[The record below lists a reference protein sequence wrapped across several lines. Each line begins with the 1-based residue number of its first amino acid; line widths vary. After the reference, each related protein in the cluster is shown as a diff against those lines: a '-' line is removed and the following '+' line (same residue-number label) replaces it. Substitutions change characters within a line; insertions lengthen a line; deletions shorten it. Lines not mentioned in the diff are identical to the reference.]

1 MSAKKQR
8 KYKAIENAEQ
18 GITAYMF
25 INALLD
31 TVQDDEHPHA
41 KLAKFVAKATLNELL
56 YLFVEKN
63 DEATLETFLAKLNQ
77 EAEGTSGEQQT
88 ETDTASNA

>member
-41 KLAKFVAKATLNELL
+41 KVAKFVAKATLNELL
-56 YLFVEKN
+56 YLYVEKN
-63 DEATLETFLAKLNQ
+63 SETTLEDFLASLNK
-77 EAEGTSGEQQT
+77 EAEGLNNEQQDQADNT
-88 ETDTASNA
+88 TNA